1 MEGGNECES
10 ILLQF
15 LGVFGSES
23 GVTECGVKNIDECRA
38 LRSVGYFS
46 SLLSSVTFHHYEKEF
61 SSVLLTL

>member
-46 SLLSSVTFHHYEKEF
+46 SA
-61 SSVLLTL
+61 